1 MNLLKSVMVDAIEM
15 FGPPL
20 IFALALLGLSGGGG
34 LLLAE
39 ALGEYR
45 CGTYSDMT
53 GLETQW
59 IFLDGCYVNT
69 AQGWVPR

>member
-1 MNLLKSVMVDAIEM
+1 MNLLKSVMVDAIEF

-20 IFALALLGLSGGGG
+20 IFALALLGLIGGV

-39 ALGEYR
+39 TLGEYR
-45 CGTYSDMT
+45 CGAYSELT
-53 GLETQW
+53 GLEAQW
-59 IFLDGCYVNT
+59 IFLDGCYVKT

>member
-1 MNLLKSVMVDAIEM
+1 MNLLKSVMVDAIEF

-20 IFALALLGLSGGGG
+20 ILVLVSLGLGVGGG
-34 LLLAE
+34 LLLAN
-39 ALGEYR
+39 ALGEHR
-45 CGTYSDMT
+45 CGAYSDMT

-59 IFLDGCYVNT
+59 IFLDECYVKT